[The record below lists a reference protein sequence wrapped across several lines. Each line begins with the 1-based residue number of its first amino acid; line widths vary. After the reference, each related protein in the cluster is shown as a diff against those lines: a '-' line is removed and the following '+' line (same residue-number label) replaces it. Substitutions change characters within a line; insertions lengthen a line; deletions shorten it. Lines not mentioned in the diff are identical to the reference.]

1 MVGEGPGQQPALQTR
16 KVIRSSHT
24 SSPPPHT
31 HTLTPTHSFHKQRRP
46 ARPRQ
51 REMAVQAL
59 GEPRPLA
66 RGCKRRGERGRAG
79 QGGTESH
86 PAAQGSDD

>member
-1 MVGEGPGQQPALQTR
+1 MVRAQASGRLYKQG
-16 KVIRSSHT
+16 KSSD
-24 SSPPPHT
+24 SSPPHT
-31 HTLTPTHSFHKQRRP
+31 HTHIHTLTPTHSLHKQRRP

-66 RGCKRRGERGRAG
+66 RGRKLQGRGGRAG

-86 PAAQGSDD
+86 LAAQGSDD

>member
-1 MVGEGPGQQPALQTR
+1 MVGEGPGQQPALETR

-24 SSPPPHT
+24 SYPPT
-31 HTLTPTHSFHKQRRP
+31 HTPSHPLISQRRP

-51 REMAVQAL
+51 REMAVQDL
-59 GEPRPLA
+59 GEPRPLT
-66 RGCKRRGERGRAG
+66 RGRKQRGKGGRAG
-79 QGGTESH
+79 QAGTESH